1 MKVCKRVILVLIA
14 MVLCLNFH
22 YIKTEA
28 ANKSDENKV
37 PQWKETNSKVNL
49 LKTATDLGN
58 GEYEISL
65 KMKGNKRS
73 IVKPVDIIM
82 VIDKSGSMKAEMP
95 VLKSSVGNFLDNI
108 QNSFGDDA
116 KVSVITF
123 SGNENIKWSN
133 YYGQYVAKGLDSD
146 AQLLCDFNSNY
157 SEIKNKVNE
166 LQAKGGTDTEAALKL
181 TYDQLN
187 NIPGDHKKYVILFTD
202 GIPIQL
208 LGEEM
213 PYSNYYVKNVI
224 IPETEF
230 YFDSMGFRDRSEV
243 KFYSIGMFSNN
254 MNPERREEGRSFIN
268 YINNSGAYFITN
280 SSQNLNSVYN
290 DIAKNIIDE
299 NKIMEDAK
307 LTDVIPKN
315 FEVVENAYGE
325 GKTSIVTELNSD
337 GKIND
342 RKLLEVAQPKI
353 TKSDSGEELLWSLG
367 TVNYSGIDVRF
378 KIKLKD
384 SYFGGKNIP
393 TNTKANVNF
402 YNPLDSNKNRI
413 SEKFNIPK
421 IDIPYKEG
429 IISLSKELVDEKGNS
444 VQEYEGKTFT
454 VCLDGGSKG
463 KYYLNI
469 APNGKAALMKFF
481 IRDTKTDISNNKDF
495 SKNYLIAGEYKITE
509 IDSLNNNLISI
520 KVNGKELNKNNATF
534 TLDKDNNNIDIII
547 KNLKNKNSGFY
558 DHDKIENS
566 LGAFEG

>member
-1 MKVCKRVILVLIA
+1 MKVYKRIILVLIA
-14 MVLCLNFH
+14 MVLCLNFP
-22 YIKTEA
+22 YITTEA
-28 ANKSDENKV
+28 ANKEEINKI
-37 PQWKETNSKVNL
+37 PQWKETKSKVNL

-82 VIDKSGSMKAEMP
+82 VIDKSGSMKKEMP
-95 VLKSSVGNFLDNI
+95 VLKSSVGSFLDNI
-108 QNSFGDDA
+108 QNSFGDNA

-123 SGNENIKWSN
+123 SGNENIKWSY
-133 YYGQYVAKGLDSD
+133 YYGEYVAKGLDSD
-146 AQLLCDFNSNY
+146 AQLLCNFNSNY
-157 SEIKNKVNE
+157 SEIKNKVDE
-166 LQAKGGTDTEAALKL
+166 LQANGGTDTEAALKL
-181 TYDQLN
+181 AYEQLN
-187 NIPGDHKKYVILFTD
+187 KIPADHKKYIVLFTD

-208 LGEEM
+208 LDEEI

-230 YFDSMGFRDRSEV
+230 YFDSMGFRDKSEV
-243 KFYSIGMFSNN
+243 NFYSIGMFSKK
-254 MNPERREEGRSFIN
+254 MNPERRDEGKEFID
-268 YINNSGAYFITN
+268 YINNSGAYFITDN
-280 SSQNLNSVYN
+280 SQNLNSVYN

-325 GKTSIVTELNSD
+325 GKTSIVNELNSD
-337 GKIND
+337 GKINNQ
-342 RKLLEVAQPKI
+342 KLLKVAQPKI

-384 SYFGGKNIP
+384 SYFGGKDIP

-402 YNPLDSNKNRI
+402 YDPLDSNKNRI

-429 IISLSKELVDEKGNS
+429 TINLSKELVNENGKPIDDCKDE
-444 VQEYEGKTFT
+444 TFT
-454 VCLDGGSKG
+454 VCLDGGNKG
-463 KYYLNI
+463 KYYMKI
-469 APNGKAALMKFF
+469 SPNGKSALMKFF
-481 IRDTKTDISNNKDF
+481 IRDTKTDISNNKDL

-509 IDSLNNNLISI
+509 IGALNNNLISI

-534 TLDKDNNNIDIII
+534 TLDKDNNNINIVI

-566 LGAFEG
+566 LGVFEE

>member
-230 YFDSMGFRDRSEV
+230 YFDSMGFRDRSKV

-402 YNPLDSNKNRI
+402 YDPLDSNKNRI

-534 TLDKDNNNIDIII
+534 TLDKDNNNINIII

>member
-14 MVLCLNFH
+14 MVLCLNFP

-37 PQWKETNSKVNL
+37 PQWKETKSKVNL

-82 VIDKSGSMKAEMP
+82 VIDKSGSMKKEMP
-95 VLKSSVGNFLDNI
+95 VLKSSVGSFLDNI
-108 QNSFGDDA
+108 QNSFGDNA

-123 SGNENIKWSN
+123 SGNENIKWSY
-133 YYGQYVAKGLDSD
+133 YYGEYVAKGLDSD

-181 TYDQLN
+181 AYEQLN
-187 NIPGDHKKYVILFTD
+187 KIPVDHKKYVVLFTD

-208 LGEEM
+208 LDEEM

-243 KFYSIGMFSNN
+243 NFYSIGMFSNK

-268 YINNSGAYFITN
+268 YINNSGAYFITDN
-280 SSQNLNSVYN
+280 SQNLNSVYN

-325 GKTSIVTELNSD
+325 GKTSIVTELNSNS
-337 GKIND
+337 KIND
-342 RKLLEVAQPKI
+342 GKLLEVAQPKI

-384 SYFGGKNIP
+384 SYFGGKDIH

-402 YNPLDSNKNRI
+402 YDPLDPNKNRI

-421 IDIPYKEG
+421 VDIPYKEG
-429 IISLSKELVDEKGNS
+429 TISLSKELVDENGKPIDDCK
-444 VQEYEGKTFT
+444 YETFT
-454 VCLDGGSKG
+454 VCLDGGNKG
-463 KYYLNI
+463 KYYMKI
-469 APNGKAALMKFF
+469 FPNGKAALMKFF
-481 IRDTKTDISNNKDF
+481 IRDTKTDISNNKDL
-495 SKNYLIAGEYKITE
+495 SKNYLIAGEYKIKE
-509 IDSLNNNLISI
+509 MGSLNNNLISI
-520 KVNGKELNKNNATF
+520 KVNGKEVNKDNAIF
-534 TLDKDNNNIDIII
+534 NLDKDNKDIKIVIRNIQ
-547 KNLKNKNSGFY
+547 NKNNGFD

>member
-230 YFDSMGFRDRSEV
+230 YFDSMGFRNRSKV

-280 SSQNLNSVYN
+280 SSQNLNLVYN

-402 YNPLDSNKNRI
+402 YDPLDSNKNRI

-534 TLDKDNNNIDIII
+534 TLDKDNNNINIII

>member
-402 YNPLDSNKNRI
+402 YDPLDSNKNRI

-534 TLDKDNNNIDIII
+534 TLDKDNNNINIII

>member
-230 YFDSMGFRDRSEV
+230 YFDSMGFRDRSKV

>member
-520 KVNGKELNKNNATF
+520 KVNGKELNKNNAIF

>member
-230 YFDSMGFRDRSEV
+230 YFDSMGFRDRSKV

-402 YNPLDSNKNRI
+402 YDPLDSNKNRI